1 MVTAVLLVPA
11 MIKAQENPN
20 PTAPATETSSQ
31 PAGPTVV
38 DIGKD
43 KDKEE
48 NLFRSGDFSEGKAGW
63 RGNCNVVD
71 RNGSKVLEVKL
82 RPGGPHTV
90 QAVMKLNGDVTA
102 LNFQFDAE
110 ASDDLKLK
118 TPLALKAAFVQGN
131 WITYQ
136 NISIE
141 AGKKKKVGFTYD
153 VVPGTRELPLV
164 IEIQAGSGELYLSN
178 FRATAR
184 RGR

>member
-1 MVTAVLLVPA
+1 MVTAVLLAPT
-11 MIKAQENPN
+11 MIQAQETPN
-20 PTAPATETSSQ
+20 PTAPSTETNSQ
-31 PAGPTVV
+31 PASGPAVV
-38 DIGKD
+38 DMGQE
-43 KDKEE
+43 KEE

-71 RNGSKVLEVKL
+71 RNGIKVLEAKL
-82 RPGGPHTV
+82 RSSGTHTL
-90 QAVMKLNGDVTA
+90 QAVMKLDGNVTA
-102 LNFQFDAE
+102 LHFQFDAE
-110 ASDDLKLK
+110 ASEDLKLR
-118 TPLALKAAFVQGN
+118 TPLALKASFVQGN

-136 NISIE
+136 EVTIE